1 MLHHVHQMGN
11 GHGHQNARKFGLPR
25 SATDAEHVTVA
36 RTTDPASGIPA
47 AAAGGREH
55 AVAVVVAIAHV
66 HATPAGE
73 AYRKLGKTDW
83 PLGDD
88 VIESAGCKKPLL
100 KFRFTYA
107 SLIIMMR
114 TRKSDNQTDREQG
127 RVTYITD
134 QAS

>member
-66 HATPAGE
+66 HATPARE
-73 AYRKLGKTDW
+73 ACRKLGKTDW

-88 VIESAGCKKPLL
+88 VIEAIL
-100 KFRFTYA
+100 KCRMNSERLAFGVC
-107 SLIIMMR
+107 
-114 TRKSDNQTDREQG
+114 NEQMKMIAHQNIG
-127 RVTYITD
+127 MKRHAID
-134 QAS
+134 L